1 MKKRSAYLAAGLDRL
16 MAAILLQAI
25 RDVFSINQITRED
38 SRLWLRKHGAD
49 YVSNHHFGF
58 PNSLFED
65 WIRKDFYMSKNKI
78 SYLRKSR
85 AKGD

>member
-1 MKKRSAYLAAGLDRL
+1 MKKRSAYLAVGLDRL

-25 RDVFSINQITRED
+25 RDAFSINRITRED
-38 SRLWLRKHGAD
+38 SRLWLKKNGVD
-49 YVSNHHFGF
+49 YVSNHYFGF
-58 PNSLFED
+58 PIRLFEE

-78 SYLRKSR
+78 SFLRKSR